1 MAFTLDPFLA
11 YLAPPEMPTSTRPL
25 SEEDLAKRQERLQR
39 LGMDDGLLG
48 RANATAMKGAQA
60 RSGLKTSAKE
70 SLMQS
75 GTWAA
80 TM

>member
-39 LGMDDGLLG
+39 LGMDQGLLG
-48 RANATAMKGAQA
+48 RTNAMATKNAQT
-60 RSGLKTSAKE
+60 RSAVKTSAKE
-70 SLMQS
+70 ALMQS
-75 GTWAA
+75 GSMAA